1 MFSIRLYFSFLQWLE
16 QNHEFPLIKART
28 GNANENFAKVPTPFE
43 NKPNHTPKRK
53 QEREREERKKEE
65 KKIKTNQKEKLN

>member
-1 MFSIRLYFSFLQWLE
+1 M
-16 QNHEFPLIKART
+16 KART

-43 NKPNHTPKRK
+43 NKPNHTPKRT

-65 KKIKTNQKEKLN
+65 KKLKLIKKKS